1 MLPSEGYVP
10 FGGYVPFEL
19 VCSLRRGMFLSEG
32 YVPFELRLIDSSC
45 PCCFDHSLDC
55 FMRKSTTTT
64 TTSTTTTTT
73 AKPNTTASPCCDYSS
88 SSSESDESDER
99 GVILA
104 IGIHNKSPEKARFFQ
119 KALKNSQKLQDCSP
133 SDCNSNGHCFGS
145 TSEPLCLCRLGYCG
159 PRCNTTS
166 CSGDSACNDHGWCL
180 ATTNSSQCICQSGW
194 SGKFCQKKD

>member
-1 MLPSEGYVP
+1 MAYL
-10 FGGYVPFEL
+10 L
-19 VCSLRRGMFLSEG
+19 NSLLIFSFYLDISYM
-32 YVPFELRLIDSSC
+32 RLIDSSC
-45 PCCFDHSLDC
+45 PCCFDHSLEC

-64 TTSTTTTTT
+64 TTSTTTNTTTTTT

-99 GVILA
+99 G
-104 IGIHNKSPEKARFFQ
+104 
-119 KALKNSQKLQDCSP
+119 DCSP
-133 SDCNSNGHCFGS
+133 TDCNSNGHCFGS

-180 ATTNSSQCICQSGW
+180 ATTNSSQCICRSGW